1 MQLLLLP
8 VGACQFCHPA
18 RVEPELQSALFT
30 CLVEK
35 LSEDPKMLHQDDQ
48 CTLCLCMIHTVSSF
62 CCWGPQKTDSQSG
75 NAPERAMKK
84 TLSSRGNKTTL
95 LFKQLPDVPTET

>member
-1 MQLLLLP
+1 MCIAHVPCQKAEQGPQSKRQNHSLP
-8 VGACQFCHPA
+8 LRCSYDFK
-18 RVEPELQSALFT
+18 LF
-30 CLVEK
+30 
-35 LSEDPKMLHQDDQ
+35 
-48 CTLCLCMIHTVSSF
+48 
-62 CCWGPQKTDSQSG
+62 CWGLQKTDSQSG

>member
-1 MQLLLLP
+1 MESLF
-8 VGACQFCHPA
+8 AF
-18 RVEPELQSALFT
+18 ALFIRFQAF
-30 CLVEK
+30 L
-35 LSEDPKMLHQDDQ
+35 LGL
-48 CTLCLCMIHTVSSF
+48 
-62 CCWGPQKTDSQSG
+62 QKTDSQSG